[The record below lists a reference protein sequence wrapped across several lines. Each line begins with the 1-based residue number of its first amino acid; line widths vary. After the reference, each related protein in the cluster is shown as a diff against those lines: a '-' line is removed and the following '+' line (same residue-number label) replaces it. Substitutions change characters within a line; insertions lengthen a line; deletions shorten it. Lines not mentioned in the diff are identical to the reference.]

1 MARART
7 IKPGFFKNEILGE
20 CQPLARLLFAG
31 LWTLA
36 DKDGRL
42 EDRPRRIKAE
52 ILPYDDA
59 DVDNLLGELHE
70 RYFIQRYEV
79 DGQKLIQITKFAEH
93 QRPHPNEQ
101 GWGFPPCPVGLGK
114 INEDSGNEITLPED
128 SGKEIALPEDSGN
141 SVSKC
146 ALSSSSLSSSSLSSS
161 SLSPLDAAEPAEG
174 VVRDFERF
182 WEAYPRQ
189 DAREDA
195 LTAWERLAP
204 TPELVETILGA
215 VEGQKSREDWQRE
228 NGRFIPRADNWLNG
242 KRWQDKGTAAQ
253 AIDAGR
259 RAALRDWIARNRL
272 DGETEGE
279 VQCSEPLHSPGE
291 PARRNGLLE
300 VEDEVQ

>member
-36 DKDGRL
+36 DRDGRL
-42 EDRPRRIKAE
+42 EDRPKRIKAE

-70 RYFIQRYEV
+70 RSFIRRYEV

-101 GWGFPPCPVGLGK
+101 SWGFPPCPEGFV
-114 INEDSGNEITLPED
+114 TFHED
-128 SGKEIALPEDSGN
+128 SGKETALPEDSGN
-141 SVSKC
+141 STSKC

-161 SLSPLDAAEPAEG
+161 SPSPLGGCEPAEG
-174 VVRDFERF
+174 VVSDFERF
-182 WEAYPRQ
+182 WEAYPRK

-195 LTAWERLAP
+195 LTVWNALAP
-204 TPELVETILGA
+204 TRELVETILAA
-215 VEGQKSREDWQRE
+215 VAHQKTREDWQRE
-228 NGRFIPRADNWLNG
+228 NGRFIPRADNWLKG
-242 KRWQDKGTAAQ
+242 KRWQDKGTAAPGF
-253 AIDAGR
+253 DPGR
-259 RAALRDWIARNRL
+259 EAALLDWIARNGRNNETAGEVQSSEPSHAPGEPAGRNGL
-272 DGETEGE
+272 VETEGE
-279 VQCSEPLHSPGE
+279 VQ
-291 PARRNGLLE
+291 
-300 VEDEVQ
+300 